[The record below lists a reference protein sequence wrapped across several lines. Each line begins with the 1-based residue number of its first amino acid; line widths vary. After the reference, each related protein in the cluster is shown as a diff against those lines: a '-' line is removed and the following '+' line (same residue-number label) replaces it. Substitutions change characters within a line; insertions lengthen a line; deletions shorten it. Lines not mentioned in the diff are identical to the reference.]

1 MDKERKHDQE
11 DDENLC
17 QEHQAGTIPKA
28 QRRGKGGEKDEKLS
42 FAHPHP
48 SVISPSFIMLVID

>member
-1 MDKERKHDQE
+1 MRIYARNIRLERS
-11 DDENLC
+11 
-17 QEHQAGTIPKA
+17 

-42 FAHPHP
+42 LSHPHS